1 MVVLIVFST
10 TPLLIT
16 HFSKY
21 TMENNLN
28 HVKALSL
35 ISSGID
41 SPVATYLM
49 IQKGIEVLGIH
60 FDNQPFTD
68 ERPREKTIK
77 LLTHISNLTGKSIKL
92 YIINHGK
99 IQSEFMKNTERRYG
113 CIFCR
118 RMMFR
123 VSEKIAELEGCKYL
137 ITGENMGQVA
147 SQTLDNMAVTDNAVK
162 IPILRPI
169 LTNDKQE
176 TIDFAKK
183 IGTYEISIEKGIC
196 CHAVPK
202 NPATLGKIEFAE
214 KEEKKVDVESLIRNA
229 VESAEIVIINPEK

>member
-1 MVVLIVFST
+1 
-10 TPLLIT
+10 
-16 HFSKY
+16 
-21 TMENNLN
+21 MEHKLN
-28 HVKALSL
+28 EKALSL

-41 SPVATYLM
+41 SPVATYIM
-49 IQKGIEVLGIH
+49 IEKGLDVLCIH

-77 LLTHISNLTGKSIKL
+77 LLTHISNLTKKQIKL

-123 VSEKIAELEGCKYL
+123 VSEKIANIEGCKYL

-176 TIDFAKK
+176 TIDFARKL
-183 IGTYEISIEKGIC
+183 GTYEISIEKGIC

-202 NPATLGKIEFAE
+202 NPATMGKIAFAE
-214 KEEKKVDVESLIRNA
+214 KEEARVNVDELVKQA
-229 VESAEIVIINPEK
+229 VETAEIIMIN